1 MYIHQCESYIHAE
14 SYISHVPHTAQ
25 QIFQEFLKTIFILL
39 FTLGANIITVIIFC
53 QIQDYISSAMS
64 LPGYPNHHD
73 PNLNLIQ
80 GSTVTQ

>member
-1 MYIHQCESYIHAE
+1 MKNASIELTPPFYI
-14 SYISHVPHTAQ
+14 PHTAQ
-25 QIFQEFLKTIFILL
+25 QIFQGFTIFILL
-39 FTLGANIITVIIFC
+39 FTVGANIITVIIFC